1 MAKDF
6 YISLPSNSSLTNF
19 PDNHAGHF
27 FTSLP
32 KSINIDGEFEI
43 GLSEIIFS
51 NSINNINEKEIGF
64 QLGQARFTSAYT
76 YLEPGFYK
84 TPTHFVDSLN
94 RLLRKLREFKNA
106 GVRFVFSQ
114 TSKKVT
120 LTILK
125 FRLKIHKTKGLADI
139 I

>member
-51 NSINNINEKEIGF
+51 ISKIINCVFLVMAKKKEF
-64 QLGQARFTSAYT
+64 
-76 YLEPGFYK
+76 
-84 TPTHFVDSLN
+84 
-94 RLLRKLREFKNA
+94 
-106 GVRFVFSQ
+106 
-114 TSKKVT
+114 
-120 LTILK
+120 
-125 FRLKIHKTKGLADI
+125 I
-139 I
+139 IC